1 MEDFLVAYKEAIKA
15 QYEVA
20 KDGDDADCLLYPTLA
35 KLRKLCLRILKNDP
49 IDNDKKIFEKFF
61 EFDLGPDSIKKIKN
75 DENKFKRFEKF
86 LKNQTDLSDDIY
98 AMDFLAVLVDYEYR
112 PFSKFKKHFEI
123 PPEAKRFE
131 EESIGKKKDNNDE
144 NNNQNRLAEEIT
156 PKPTVSKS
164 ILKRKVLIMSLI
176 VITFFSVGYVTKDFC
191 FPTKNCM
198 QWQDDHYEVV
208 DCEVNGL
215 ATISPILALDK
226 DIVGLKRVTLKKG
239 MEFFKYKKPLYY
251 YYKVSQDSVEFF
263 NAPGLHPITN
273 EPLKKI
279 TQHMID
285 KYVK

>member
-1 MEDFLVAYKEAIKA
+1 MVTTSNDYLKAIKG
-15 QYEVA
+15 QYEME
-20 KDGDDADCLLYPTLA
+20 KGKTYSSFLMDPSPA
-35 KLRKLCLRILKNDP
+35 KLRDYCLLLLASGMSNTDQSQMANFFKPKAGETLHKCISGFDTEKLKP
-49 IDNDKKIFEKFF
+49 IK
-61 EFDLGPDSIKKIKN
+61 
-75 DENKFKRFEKF
+75 
-86 LKNQTDLSDDIY
+86 
-98 AMDFLAVLVDYEYR
+98 DFLTGKTQQTNSVNLELIAILVHYQPR
-112 PFSKFKKHFEI
+112 PCQRFLNSTQSERGDVKDGKGFDC
-123 PPEAKRFE
+123 PEGDGRSNQSDMEPAAFAE
-131 EESIGKKKDNNDE
+131 VE
-144 NNNQNRLAEEIT
+144 NN
-156 PKPTVSKS
+156 S
-164 ILKRKVLIMSLI
+164 KRKAIMIALI
-176 VITFFSVGYVTKDFC
+176 VIAFFSVGYIAKDAC